1 MDDPTTVLC
10 IAQGEHRPLYAI
22 TIDLAVTREFSHDEA
37 GNAAVEFIAYREDAQ
52 DALNTYAKRNSIAD
66 PGLELGMVVVADG
79 VGTGRTSKTSY
90 SQINLIEYP

>member
-1 MDDPTTVLC
+1 MDEPTTVLC

-79 VGTGRTSKTSY
+79 IVTGRTSKTSY

>member
-1 MDDPTTVLC
+1 MDEPTTVLC

-37 GNAAVEFIAYREDAQ
+37 GNAAVEYTAYREDAQ

>member
-1 MDDPTTVLC
+1 MDEPTTVLC

-37 GNAAVEFIAYREDAQ
+37 GHAAVEFIAYREDAQ